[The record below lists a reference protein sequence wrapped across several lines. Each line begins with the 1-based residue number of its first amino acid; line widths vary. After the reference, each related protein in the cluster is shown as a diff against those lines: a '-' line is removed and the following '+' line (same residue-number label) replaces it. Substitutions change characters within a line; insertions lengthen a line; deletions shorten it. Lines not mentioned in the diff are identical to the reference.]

1 MKENV
6 TPIESTAVFLFFLFF
21 FLSNVSNTFNVFS
34 TIRRFG
40 GKRIEASGTR
50 SPSYTDINARGIP
63 VATSYNSNAVQ
74 FSELFSLSLMFVK
87 AD

>member
-1 MKENV
+1 MKWN
-6 TPIESTAVFLFFLFF
+6 FLKVVQMK
-21 FLSNVSNTFNVFS
+21 LSFEYIFITLK
-34 TIRRFG
+34 T
-40 GKRIEASGTR
+40 
-50 SPSYTDINARGIP
+50 PSYTDINARGIP